1 MMFKRKSSKSQESDT
16 EITKPNNTKYT
27 NKFGLNLN
35 LDTKLN
41 TKREMLTNSNNIQM
55 ELISPMEIKKKQKDW
70 VKKKE

>member
-1 MMFKRKSSKSQESDT
+1 MMFKGKSSKSQESDT
-16 EITKPNNTKYT
+16 EITKQNNTKYT

-55 ELISPMEIKKKQKDW
+55 ELISPMEIKKTQKDW